1 MIITYKKAGLIL
13 LFLAITGFVAFLLFT
28 LFFKSQSLPTPIP
41 QQNVN
46 TGNGLPQSN
55 PGTFIP
61 TDLTEGQLPNGGTGS
76 DTGSGSDIASP
87 KTDTISE
94 QASFATINASGL
106 PQFYNTSDNRF
117 YTVNPA
123 GELITLS
130 NQQFFGVDNVTWSP
144 NGQRAIIEYPD
155 GNNIRYDFSTES
167 QVTLPQHWK
176 NFSFSPSGT
185 EVAAKSIGLDPGNRW
200 LVVSNDDGSKARTIE
215 PLGENGDK
223 VISSWS
229 PNNQSI
235 AFYVDGIDFNRKEVY
250 LIGQNGENFKS
261 LTTEGRGFQPLWA
274 PNGNE
279 LVYSVYSAD
288 NDFKPSLWVVE
299 AQGDAIGSNRR
310 PLNLNTWAEKCSFN
324 NNDLYCAVPLAL
336 ERGAG
341 MFPAAA
347 QNTQDLL
354 YKINLS
360 TGQRERINISTTS
373 SISNIS
379 LSADG
384 TYLYYIEGDTN
395 RLKKV
400 KIK

>member
-1 MIITYKKAGLIL
+1 MTITYKKAGLIL
-13 LFLAITGFVAFLLFT
+13 LFLAITGIVGFLLFT
-28 LFFKSQSLPTPIP
+28 LFFKSQPLPTPTP

-46 TGNGLPQSN
+46 PGSGLPQSN
-55 PGTFIP
+55 PGTFTP
-61 TDLTEGQLPNGGTGS
+61 TDLTEGQLPDGSSGSGTGS
-76 DTGSGSDIASP
+76 STGTP
-87 KTDTISE
+87 NPETDTISE
-94 QASFATINASGL
+94 QASFATLNSSGL

-123 GELITLS
+123 GELVTLS
-130 NQQFFGVDNVTWSP
+130 NQQFFGVDHVTWSP

-155 GNNIRYDFSTES
+155 GNNIRYDFSAES
-167 QVTLPQHWK
+167 QVTLPQHWE

-200 LVVSNDDGSKARTIE
+200 LVVSNDDGSRARTIE

-235 AFYVDGIDFNRKEVY
+235 AFYVDGVDFNRKEVY

-261 LTTEGRGFQPLWA
+261 LITEGRGFQPLWA

-288 NDFKPSLWVVE
+288 NDFKPSLWVVG
-299 AQGDAIGSNRR
+299 AQGDTIGSNRR

-324 NNDLYCAVPLAL
+324 NNDLYCAVPLTL

-341 MFPAAA
+341 MFPAMA

-384 TYLYYIEGDTN
+384 TYLYYIEGGTN

-400 KIK
+400 KIR